1 MNELSA
7 IEFIE
12 HTGDIGVRVRAPE
25 LKELFVRA
33 AQATF
38 QIICPQCKVEPA
50 VERAISVAG
59 GDLEE
64 LLVNWL
70 SELNYWFCTE
80 QELYGHFCISSLDKS
95 SLHATVRG
103 EKVDLQRHKLRT
115 EIKAVTYHKLYVRQA
130 EHGWEAQV
138 IFDI

>member
-1 MNELSA
+1 MKQLHD

-12 HTGDIGVRVRAPE
+12 HTGDIGVRVRAGE

-33 AQATF
+33 AQAMF
-38 QIICPQCKVEPA
+38 EVICPQCRVEP
-50 VERAISVAG
+50 VLSRSIFVTG

-70 SELNYWFCTE
+70 SELNFWFCTE
-80 QELYGHFCISSLDKS
+80 QELYSDFCISLLDKHT
-95 SLHATVRG
+95 LRAAVRG
-103 EKVDLQRHKLRT
+103 ERADPQRHALRT
-115 EIKAVTYHKLYVRQA
+115 EIKAVTYHKLYVTHGRQ
-130 EHGWEAQV
+130 GWEAQV